1 MKCSHRGNE
10 TFPGWEQ
17 IASRRQTK
25 SPLGCHV
32 VLLLIVEVP
41 IRNVVVELD
50 AFDTSKLGKNRQN
63 LLLLLW

>member
-10 TFPGWEQ
+10 TFPAREQ

-50 AFDTSKLGKNRQN
+50 AFDASKLSENLQN
-63 LLLLLW
+63 LFLLLG